1 MTTLIFEG
9 ESMKAIAKDTLNAD
23 EWELPYESLYEDED
37 EVKQQKAIPSFTL
50 VKDDGIYLMSGNTKT
65 KLYKK
70 GKNRVCYAKGY
81 DPREEDVWDKCRYAV
96 GGDDFAEKL
105 EVKYEWIAILSE
117 FDCALKVKV
126 HEDKWEL
133 NLDRKDLLKAVEEM
147 SNA

>member
-9 ESMKAIAKDTLNAD
+9 KDLKAIAKDTLNAD

-37 EVKQQKAIPSFTL
+37 EVKREKAIPSFTL
-50 VKDDGIYLMSGNTKT
+50 VKDDGIYLMSGNAKT

-81 DPREEDVWDKCRYAV
+81 DPKEEDVWEKCRYAV

-105 EVKYEWIAILSE
+105 EVKETWIALLSE
-117 FDCALKVKV
+117 KECALKVEV
-126 HEDKWEL
+126 HDDRWEL
-133 NLDRKDLLKAVEEM
+133 RLDRKYLLKEM
-147 SNA
+147 NNA

>member
-9 ESMKAIAKDTLNAD
+9 KDLKAIAKDTLNAD

-37 EVKQQKAIPSFTL
+37 EVKREKAIPSFTL

-70 GKNRVCYAKGY
+70 GKNRICYAKGY
-81 DPREEDVWDKCRYAV
+81 NPTKEDVWEKCRYAV

-105 EVKYEWIAILSE
+105 VVNLDWIKILSVMPSGT
-117 FDCALKVKV
+117 LKVEV
-126 HEDKWEL
+126 FD
-133 NLDRKDLLKAVEEM
+133 DRFEVGLGKHNE
-147 SNA
+147 

>member
-9 ESMKAIAKDTLNAD
+9 KDLKAIAKDTLNAD

-37 EVKQQKAIPSFTL
+37 EVKREKAIPSFTL

-70 GKNRVCYAKGY
+70 GKNRICYAKGY
-81 DPREEDVWDKCRYAV
+81 NPTKEDVWEKCRYAV

-105 EVKYEWIAILSE
+105 KVKYEWIALLSE
-117 FDCALKVKV
+117 KECALKVEV
-126 HEDKWEL
+126 HDDRWEL
-133 NLDRKDLLKAVEEM
+133 RLDRKYLLKEM
-147 SNA
+147 NNA

>member
-9 ESMKAIAKDTLNAD
+9 KDLKAIAKDTLNAD

-37 EVKQQKAIPSFTL
+37 DVKQKKAIPSFTL
-50 VKDDGIYLMSGNTKT
+50 VKDDGIYLMSGNAKT

-81 DPREEDVWDKCRYAV
+81 DPKEEDVWEKCRYAV

-105 EVKYEWIAILSE
+105 KVKYEWIALLSE
-117 FDCALKVKV
+117 KECALKVEV
-126 HEDKWEL
+126 HDDRWEL
-133 NLDRKDLLKAVEEM
+133 RLDRKYLLKEM
-147 SNA
+147 NNA

>member
-9 ESMKAIAKDTLNAD
+9 KDIKAIAKDTLDAE

-37 EVKQQKAIPSFTL
+37 EVKQKKAIPSFTL
-50 VKDDGIYLMSGNTKT
+50 VKDEGIYLMSGNTKS

-81 DPREEDVWDKCRYAV
+81 DPKVEDVWDKCRYAV

-105 EVKYEWIAILSE
+105 EVKEAWIALLSE
-117 FDCALKVKV
+117 KDCALKVEV
-126 HEDKWEL
+126 HDDRWDL
-133 NLDRKDLLKAVEEM
+133 ILDRKYLLKEM
-147 SNA
+147 NNA

>member
-9 ESMKAIAKDTLNAD
+9 KDLKAIAKDTLNAD

-37 EVKQQKAIPSFTL
+37 EVKREKAIPSFTL

-70 GKNRVCYAKGY
+70 GKNRICYAKGY
-81 DPREEDVWDKCRYAV
+81 NPTKEDVWEKCRYAV

-105 EVKYEWIAILSE
+105 KVKYEWIALLSE
-117 FDCALKVKV
+117 KECALKVEV
-126 HEDKWEL
+126 HDDRWEL
-133 NLDRKDLLKAVEEM
+133 KLDRKYLLKEM
-147 SNA
+147 NNA

>member
-9 ESMKAIAKDTLNAD
+9 KDLKAIAKDTLNAD

-37 EVKQQKAIPSFTL
+37 EVKREKAIPSFTL

-70 GKNRVCYAKGY
+70 GKNRICYAKGY
-81 DPREEDVWDKCRYAV
+81 NPTKEDVWEKCRYAV

-105 EVKYEWIAILSE
+105 KVEYEWIALLSE
-117 FDCALKVKV
+117 KECALKVEV
-126 HEDKWEL
+126 HDDRWEL
-133 NLDRKDLLKAVEEM
+133 KLDRKYLLKEM
-147 SNA
+147 NNA

>member
-9 ESMKAIAKDTLNAD
+9 KDLKAIAKDTLNAD

-37 EVKQQKAIPSFTL
+37 EVKQKKAIPSFTL
-50 VKDDGIYLMSGNTKT
+50 VKDDGIYLMSGNAKT

-81 DPREEDVWDKCRYAV
+81 DPKEEDVWEKCRYAV

-105 EVKYEWIAILSE
+105 EVKETWIALLSE
-117 FDCALKVKV
+117 KECALKVVV
-126 HEDKWEL
+126 HDDRCEL
-133 NLDRKDLLKAVEEM
+133 RLDRKYLLKEM
-147 SNA
+147 NNA